1 MLGNYRLPEQTA
13 TAVQTISTLMLL
25 SSELFTTNLIGLLLS
40 NLIKSISKYRLEF
53 LPEMESVF
61 QATAVIVEAFEIAFL
76 FHVPRICK

>member
-1 MLGNYRLPEQTA
+1 MLGNYRLLEQTA
-13 TAVQTISTLMLL
+13 TAIQTISLMLL
-25 SSELFTTNLIGLLLS
+25 SSELFTTNLIGLLLG

-53 LPEMESVF
+53 LPEMGSVF